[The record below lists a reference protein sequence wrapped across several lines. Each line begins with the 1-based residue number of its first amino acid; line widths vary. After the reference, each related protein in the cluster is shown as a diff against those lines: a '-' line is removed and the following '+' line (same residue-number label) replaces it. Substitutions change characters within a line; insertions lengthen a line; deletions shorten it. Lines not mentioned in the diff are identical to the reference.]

1 MEIVR
6 SKLGDIWTAIRAAV
20 RKKPWAIVLVS
31 LMLVLILWE
40 APIVKKTNRTELSG
54 TWITHLGTA
63 LMYYS
68 TRLDET
74 IAELAQQG
82 MTTIYPAVWNHGHS
96 LFSSQ
101 VIRKAGGSARNPWV
115 NLPIPFSDP
124 LSGLVR
130 QTRRQQ
136 LRLIP
141 WFEYGLMIPTDSDII
156 KRHPD
161 WLTQRQDG
169 SLSDSQNAQPSN
181 SINPL
186 TALRQA
192 ILGKE
197 QGWLN
202 PFHAEVQQ
210 FLVDLIVEVVT
221 RYPVDGI
228 QLDDHFGLPIDYG
241 YDPYTVALY
250 QSEHQGDR
258 PGDASDPEWMEWR
271 AKKLTEWMTRIRKAV
286 KAARPNAIVSL
297 SPNSA
302 DYAYRTS
309 LQDWSKWVNLNLLDE
324 VVVQLYR
331 PTLTSLQTELDNPS
345 LKAVSQKVSLG
356 IGLYTGPF
364 NKAKS
369 AALIKREVEAV
380 RSSGYAGTSFFCWE
394 TTFWIFRGKK

>member
-6 SKLGDIWTAIRAAV
+6 SKLGAIWTAIRAAV
-20 RKKPWAIVLVS
+20 WKKPWVIALVS

-40 APIVKKTNRTELSG
+40 APVVKKTNRTELSG

-74 IAELAQQG
+74 VSELAQQG
-82 MTTIYPAVWNHGHS
+82 ITTIYPAVWNHGHS

-101 VIRKAGGSARNPWV
+101 VIQKAGGSARNPWV

-169 SLSDSQNAQPSN
+169 SLSDSQNSQTSN

-186 TALRQA
+186 AALRQA
-192 ILGKE
+192 VLGKE

-202 PFHAEVQQ
+202 LFHADVQQ

-250 QSEHQGDR
+250 QSEH
-258 PGDASDPEWMEWR
+258 
-271 AKKLTEWMTRIRKAV
+271 
-286 KAARPNAIVSL
+286 
-297 SPNSA
+297 
-302 DYAYRTS
+302 
-309 LQDWSKWVNLNLLDE
+309 
-324 VVVQLYR
+324 
-331 PTLTSLQTELDNPS
+331 
-345 LKAVSQKVSLG
+345 
-356 IGLYTGPF
+356 
-364 NKAKS
+364 
-369 AALIKREVEAV
+369 
-380 RSSGYAGTSFFCWE
+380 
-394 TTFWIFRGKK
+394 

>member
-1 MEIVR
+1 MR
-6 SKLGDIWTAIRAAV
+6 SKLGAIWTAIRAAV
-20 RKKPWAIVLVS
+20 RKKPWAIALVS
-31 LMLVLILWE
+31 LMLVLIFWE
-40 APIVKKTNRTELSG
+40 APVVKKTNRTELSG

-74 IAELAQQG
+74 VAELAQQG
-82 MTTIYPAVWNHGHS
+82 ITTIYPAVWNHGHS
-96 LFSSQ
+96 LFNSQ
-101 VIRKAGGSARNPWV
+101 VIQKAGGSARNPWV

-141 WFEYGLMIPTDSDII
+141 WFEYGLMIPTDSDMI

-169 SLSDSQNAQPSN
+169 SLSDPQNSQTSN

-186 TALRQA
+186 AALRQA
-192 ILGKE
+192 VLGKE

-202 PFHAEVQQ
+202 PFHADVQQ

-271 AKKLTEWMTRIRKAV
+271 AKKLTEWMTRIRQAV

-309 LQDWSKWVNLNLLDE
+309 LQDWSKWVDLNLLDE

-331 PTLTSLQTELDNPS
+331 PTLTSLKTELDNPS
-345 LKAVSQKVSLG
+345 LKAVSKKVSLG